1 MAVPAHQLHDP
12 AFIEVLDRVLTK
24 GIIITYDVDV
34 SVAGLQLLGF
44 DGHLTMMSLETY
56 MKMYAPVPDG
66 SSNDPVITA
75 ADEFLKKLPHEG
87 PQIG

>member
-1 MAVPAHQLHDP
+1 MAEPVSHSHDP

-34 SVAGLQLLGF
+34 NVAGLQLLGF
-44 DGHLTMMSLETY
+44 DGHLTMMSFETY
-56 MKMYAPVPDG
+56 MKMYAPASDG
-66 SSNDPVITA
+66 SSSYAVITA
-75 ADEFLKKLPHEG
+75 ADEFLKNLPHEG